1 MVFTDHEIQDGEVYK
16 AAALL
21 SDALE
26 IGTLQIEL
34 YIRDTETGAALTAFR
49 RNDKLLYYH
58 QDRLRG
64 TYYVDSIERTGQC
77 TYKIRANDALAL
89 LDQSNHMGGI
99 YTGQTVGELIA
110 EICNIPCQVQSKFS
124 KIKLYGW
131 LPVATRRANLAQV
144 LFAIGAHAK
153 VDENGVLRI
162 EALWTGISS
171 TVTLDRVFWG
181 DKVRYASKVTEV
193 SVIEHQ
199 YIPGTEEIQL
209 FEGTTQEGD
218 MIQFQ
223 EPVYDLSASGFS
235 ILEQGANYA
244 KVSAGAGTLSGK
256 RYIHTTRDIR
266 RSVTPGDIPNVVEV
280 KEATLVS
287 LVNSA
292 AVAERL
298 AGYYSFCETME
309 ADVVYQAE
317 VPGDVITFEHPFG
330 GECIGCIKSTSITL
344 GGKLVAMET
353 TAIGYRP
360 PVFEDTEILE
370 ERVLLTG
377 SGEWNPP
384 SGVEKVHAVIIQAG
398 GAGYEGSAGGSVDL
412 GSVGHQRRDGKFP
425 ADPGSTSVTASAQ
438 SSSPS
443 AGKGGEGGKA
453 GEPGKVFEVDIPV
466 ADGTPVQ
473 YACGIGGATVGQ
485 AGGETTFGGRS
496 SSEGAILQNG
506 YMDIIT
512 GVAYAVR
519 GVDGAKGGDGGGSG
533 EDGKPSGATNGGKAG
548 IGGTV
553 SDRESASDGPYKTFY
568 ANLDGSIGDA
578 GGGGAGGF
586 SGKNQG
592 SPGKDAAVSYR
603 GAYILTLSS
612 YGRQASGRAYGL
624 EGGAGGD
631 GAPGETGET
640 FGSSGSGGGGGG
652 GAGKS
657 SASISINVT
666 NKATV
671 TVNDGGGGGQFSA
684 VATVATEAVSGGKGG
699 SFGKGADGCVIL
711 YYGVPKK
718 RVSGPMQDKNKCK
731 LLDKNGRRIV
741 V

>member
-1 MVFTDHEIQDGEVYK
+1 
-16 AAALL
+16 
-21 SDALE
+21 
-26 IGTLQIEL
+26 
-34 YIRDTETGAALTAFR
+34 
-49 RNDKLLYYH
+49 
-58 QDRLRG
+58 
-64 TYYVDSIERTGQC
+64 
-77 TYKIRANDALAL
+77 
-89 LDQSNHMGGI
+89 MGGI

-330 GECIGCIKSTSITL
+330 GECVGCIKSTSITL

-425 ADPGSTSVTASAQ
+425 ADPGSTSV
-438 SSSPS
+438 
-443 AGKGGEGGKA
+443 
-453 GEPGKVFEVDIPV
+453 
-466 ADGTPVQ
+466 
-473 YACGIGGATVGQ
+473 
-485 AGGETTFGGRS
+485 
-496 SSEGAILQNG
+496 
-506 YMDIIT
+506 
-512 GVAYAVR
+512 
-519 GVDGAKGGDGGGSG
+519 
-533 EDGKPSGATNGGKAG
+533 
-548 IGGTV
+548 
-553 SDRESASDGPYKTFY
+553 
-568 ANLDGSIGDA
+568 
-578 GGGGAGGF
+578 
-586 SGKNQG
+586 
-592 SPGKDAAVSYR
+592 
-603 GAYILTLSS
+603 
-612 YGRQASGRAYGL
+612 
-624 EGGAGGD
+624 
-631 GAPGETGET
+631 
-640 FGSSGSGGGGGG
+640 
-652 GAGKS
+652 
-657 SASISINVT
+657 
-666 NKATV
+666 
-671 TVNDGGGGGQFSA
+671 
-684 VATVATEAVSGGKGG
+684 
-699 SFGKGADGCVIL
+699 
-711 YYGVPKK
+711 
-718 RVSGPMQDKNKCK
+718 
-731 LLDKNGRRIV
+731 
-741 V
+741 